1 MKDTAVSPVI
11 AFMLLLMII
20 VSFISVLNAYYIPSL
35 KQQAE
40 VQHLHSVEESFSKV
54 SSDILQ
60 VLSFRQN
67 ITMKEPV
74 ELGGGDVVLSSLR
87 SSGYLEVVTN
97 LQEKPLSH
105 ISISL
110 NSNPQPIMESN
121 VSSSRILYR
130 PVGNFWVNQGYEWRD
145 GVLNV
150 TKGNRKT
157 YLDYTDESDKNAG
170 DDTKR
175 YFQMFAPRI
184 DLKSTPQ
191 TIRID
196 LLQNEE
202 TGRNRS
208 VSSNGAATIWVEM
221 KESSQRTIPLEP
233 TNTITFTFSG
243 SDEDIVGFKSGVNQT
258 FSQWSNNNQSIWE
271 SDNFTLNI
279 IENNQNDY
287 PNLTLAV
294 WNLSVIAG

>member
-1 MKDTAVSPVI
+1 MKEEAVSPVI

-40 VQHLHSVEESFSKV
+40 TQHLHSVEESFSKL

-74 ELGGGDVVLSSLR
+74 ELGGGAVVLSSLQ
-87 SSGYLEVVTN
+87 SSGYLEVNTS
-97 LQEKPLSH
+97 LQERPLSH
-105 ISISL
+105 IGISL
-110 NSNPQPIMESN
+110 NSNPQPMIESN
-121 VSSSRILYR
+121 VNSSRILFR

-157 YLDYTDESDKNAG
+157 YLDYTDESEKNAG
-170 DDTKR
+170 DDKKR

-196 LLQNEE
+196 LVQNEDL
-202 TGRNRS
+202 GKNRS

-243 SDEDIVGFKSGVNQT
+243 SDEDTIGFKSGINQT
-258 FSQWSNNNQSIWE
+258 FSEWSNNNQSIWE
-271 SDNFTLNI
+271 SDNYTLNI
-279 IENNQNDY
+279 IENNQKEY

-294 WNLSVIAG
+294 WNLSILAG

>member
-40 VQHLHSVEESFSKV
+40 VEHLHSVEESFSKI

-74 ELGGGDVVLSSLR
+74 DLGGGDVVLSSLR
-87 SSGYLEVVTN
+87 SSGYLEVNTS

-105 ISISL
+105 ISLSVNSNYVIESHL
-110 NSNPQPIMESN
+110 NSSK
-121 VSSSRILYR
+121 ILFR

-157 YLDYTDESDKNAG
+157 YLEYTDESDKNAG
-170 DDTKR
+170 DDRDR
-175 YFQMFAPRI
+175 YYKMFAPRI
-184 DLKSTPQ
+184 DLKSTPP

-196 LLQNEE
+196 LVQNEDI
-202 TGRNRS
+202 GRNRS
-208 VSSNGAATIWVEM
+208 VSSNGAATIRVEM
-221 KESSQRTIPLEP
+221 KESSQRTIPLKP
-233 TNTITFTFSG
+233 TDKLTFIFSG
-243 SDEDIVGFKSGVNQT
+243 SDEDAIGFKSGINQT
-258 FSQWSNNNQSIWE
+258 FSQWSSSNQSIWE
-271 SDNFTLNI
+271 SDNYTLNI
-279 IENNQNDY
+279 VENNQKEY
-287 PNLTLAV
+287 PNLTLAL